1 MQKLTN
7 TLVDNT
13 NPLHKMY
20 NLYMFFIHL
29 LLDSETNRLW
39 NVRVATVTSAQLSTG
54 TPMSENSNRK
64 AREQETSNDTF
75 FGARQLKSAGTNT
88 THSSDVAIRER
99 RKNRKITIN

>member
-29 LLDSETNRLW
+29 LLDFETNRLW

-54 TPMSENSNRK
+54 TPMSENSSKK
-64 AREQETSNDTF
+64 AREQETREQEQHLFRS
-75 FGARQLKSAGTNT
+75 T
-88 THSSDVAIRER
+88 TIKKCR
-99 RKNRKITIN
+99 N